1 MSNSSLSNINTSTSS
16 NKSEG
21 IGSFLYKFVV
31 GGSSNNNENNNKNAL
46 LKLCISSELALYI
59 LNIFL
64 KYIKNETFTNLLVSI
79 LFLPKIH
86 YKIMNKLKTPTRDL
100 DNYRG
105 DYNNLPKK
113 KVTFIRH
120 ITENYSVPF
129 IKAQMSNPNNSF
141 TEFKKIEKRVR
152 DKLIEYNVPYNISQ
166 PVPYGFI
173 MESING
179 YYSNR
184 ELKECRDYHE
194 IVSEATGIQ
203 CGLSYHKDKKSF
215 IYLMNKNLNLIKD
228 EFSFEKNEKKY
239 IENEIYSSFINS
251 YKDCKET
258 VLLLSNYLFHQIINN
273 EFLSK
278 KLLAHVKLLNTNEI
292 NKNINNVEEEV
303 DDTPVLQ
310 VGNLIESKEPKKEKN
325 AKKKFNEVITFT
337 NLYKVMYKPDYT
349 IKEFNLYDNHI
360 LKQSIKSTQTEYN
373 TTLLGDT
380 ISYLNRDGTLKPDTY
395 LFIIRLINDLIT
407 YEEKNEKK
415 TLKLR
420 GIHKSIIKNAF
431 SKNIEHIKNLIND
444 DGRINDTDLKNMN
457 IFLCDKTT
465 NFFEDFNNLINEIPK
480 ECLFL
485 LKKEDNE
492 GNNSK
497 LINGIAVFKNLEI
510 SDCDL
515 KIRAYF
521 LKLFLIIY
529 NLLFERKESEI
540 QMTELNEENK
550 DNAKNVVIDNLN
562 KLIVLENN

>member
-1 MSNSSLSNINTSTSS
+1 
-16 NKSEG
+16 
-21 IGSFLYKFVV
+21 
-31 GGSSNNNENNNKNAL
+31 
-46 LKLCISSELALYI
+46 
-59 LNIFL
+59 
-64 KYIKNETFTNLLVSI
+64 
-79 LFLPKIH
+79 
-86 YKIMNKLKTPTRDL
+86 
-100 DNYRG
+100 
-105 DYNNLPKK
+105 
-113 KVTFIRH
+113 
-120 ITENYSVPF
+120 
-129 IKAQMSNPNNSF
+129 
-141 TEFKKIEKRVR
+141 
-152 DKLIEYNVPYNISQ
+152 
-166 PVPYGFI
+166 

-380 ISYLNRDGTLKPDTY
+380 ISYLNRDVTLKPDTY

-407 YEEKNEKK
+407 YEEKNENREK
-415 TLKLR
+415 
-420 GIHKSIIKNAF
+420 
-431 SKNIEHIKNLIND
+431 
-444 DGRINDTDLKNMN
+444 
-457 IFLCDKTT
+457 
-465 NFFEDFNNLINEIPK
+465 
-480 ECLFL
+480 
-485 LKKEDNE
+485 
-492 GNNSK
+492 
-497 LINGIAVFKNLEI
+497 
-510 SDCDL
+510 
-515 KIRAYF
+515 
-521 LKLFLIIY
+521 
-529 NLLFERKESEI
+529 
-540 QMTELNEENK
+540 
-550 DNAKNVVIDNLN
+550 
-562 KLIVLENN
+562 